1 MWRNK
6 KFIIIA
12 LVAIVV
18 LAGSIGGIALAQ
30 TGDEGEN
37 QTEAIFDKVTAV
49 LVEDGVN
56 ITSEQLKD
64 AFAEVQRDMRN
75 QAVEKFLDKLVEE
88 DKITQSEADDYL
100 QWWSERPEILNGFGL
115 RERFGFGGMRF
126 MPRIRGFGGFCLP
139 AEPEE

>member
-1 MWRNK
+1 MWRSK

-30 TGDEGEN
+30 TEEEEET
-37 QTEAIFDKVTAV
+37 QTETIFDKVAAV

-88 DKITQSEADDYL
+88 EMLTQGEADEYL
-100 QWWSERPEILNGFGL
+100 QWWGERPDSFDGFGL
-115 RERFGFGGMRF
+115 RERFGFGFGGMRCI
-126 MPRIRGFGGFCLP
+126 PRMHGFGFRWAP
-139 AEPEE
+139 QE